1 MVKRTVQCSCQT
13 QLNVQ
18 IRIFKR
24 DFNPTAFSPLGG
36 PLCPHKKKKKKKETI
51 AVFISN
57 ETSDNEMSFEI
68 KHTVKHKFLAQIGKI
83 FSILSVK
90 PVYPN
95 AY

>member
-24 DFNPTAFSPLGG
+24 DYCSVHT
-36 PLCPHKKKKKKKETI
+36 
-51 AVFISN
+51 N

-68 KHTVKHKFLAQIGKI
+68 KHTVKHKFLAQIGKV

-90 PVYPN
+90 PIYPN

>member
-1 MVKRTVQCSCQT
+1 M
-13 QLNVQ
+13 
-18 IRIFKR
+18 FKFEYLKETLTPR
-24 DFNPTAFSPLGG
+24 HFRRWGG
-36 PLCPHKKKKKKKETI
+36 LCAHTRKKKKKETI